1 MKDEREIRLEVL
13 MHESQQVH
21 DTLGRTLAVA
31 NALFGAV
38 LPVAVGFLLYTA
50 GKEDT
55 ALPLDVLAVGLAA
68 VVSLTA
74 IFNAGLWVEISRY
87 VHYKYVK
94 LYPELYKLAG
104 LDGENFGQYLARQQQ
119 RYPSLATAI
128 FHFIMFSFSV
138 VIVAGGLREGA
149 GSEREPVLLGLCGL
163 FVVSIVLTYVWA
175 IPEVVRNVKSLVKAG
190 KEVHIEAAERE
201 S

>member
-21 DTLGRTLAVA
+21 DTLSRTLAVA

-87 VHYKYVK
+87 VHYKYAK

-138 VIVAGGLREGA
+138 VIVAGGLRKGA
-149 GSEREPVLLGLCGL
+149 GSGREPVLFGLCGL
-163 FVVSIVLTYVWA
+163 FVVAIVLTYVWA
-175 IPEVVRNVKSLVKAG
+175 IPEVVRNVRDLVKTGEEVRVGAA
-190 KEVHIEAAERE
+190 KEAN
-201 S
+201 